1 MGVRAELSTQW
12 RNGGSLVRLLLINVG
27 VFLLI
32 HAVGLMFFIVQR
44 PEPDLLRW
52 LASTSDLGL
61 LARSPWTVVTYMFT
75 HYDLFHLFFNMLMLW
90 FSGRLFGDLLGGKRL
105 AGNYLLGGLAGL
117 ALYIISFNLFPAFTR
132 FAAGS
137 SILGASAAVMAVFV
151 GIAAYS
157 PDLVVNLLFFGQV
170 RLKWLALIYVAIDLI
185 SLKQMSN
192 SGGHIAHLGGALYGY
207 LAAVQLKRGGG
218 DWSLA
223 FVLGL
228 ERIAGLVPRF
238 KRERMRVARGGRPRV
253 RVMRDEE
260 WNASRRARQERID
273 AILDKISRSGYDSLS
288 KEERD
293 TLFKA
298 SHEK

>member
-1 MGVRAELSTQW
+1 MGVRDELSMQW

-27 VFLLI
+27 VFLWI
-32 HAVGLMFFIVQR
+32 HAIGLVFFIIQY
-44 PEPDLLRW
+44 PEPDILRW
-52 LASTSDLGL
+52 LASTSDLGRL
-61 LARSPWTVVTYMFT
+61 VRTPWTVITYMFT
-75 HYDLFHLFFNMLMLW
+75 HYDVFHLFFNMLMLW

-105 AGNYLLGGLAGL
+105 AGNYILGGLAGL

-151 GIAAYS
+151 GIAAYA
-157 PDLVVNLLFFGQV
+157 PDLEVNLLFFGRV
-170 RLKWLALIYVAIDLI
+170 RLKWLALIYVVIDLI
-185 SLKQMSN
+185 SLKQMVN

-207 LAAVQLKRGGG
+207 LAAMRLKRSGG

-223 FVLGL
+223 FVQAL
-228 ERIAGLVPRF
+228 ERMAGFLPIRS
-238 KRERMRVARGGRPRV
+238 RRLRVAKSGRERV
-253 RVMRDEE
+253 RVMKDEE

-273 AILDKISRSGYDSLS
+273 AILDKISRSGYDSLT